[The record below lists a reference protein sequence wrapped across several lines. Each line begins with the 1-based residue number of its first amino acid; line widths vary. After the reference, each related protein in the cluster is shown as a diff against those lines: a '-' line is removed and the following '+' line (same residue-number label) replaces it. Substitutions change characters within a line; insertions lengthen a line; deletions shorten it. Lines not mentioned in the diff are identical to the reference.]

1 MEYADGGD
9 LFNRIKKYSSTGS
22 KFPEEE
28 IWKLLYEMT
37 SGLKALHDLKICH
50 RDIKC
55 ANMFISK
62 GKIKIGDLNVS
73 KIVKVGLLY
82 TQTGTPYYAS
92 PEVWKDR
99 PYDFKSDIWSLGC
112 VLYEMCALRP
122 PFMAGSMREL
132 YKKVTL
138 GIYPEIPSCYSEELA
153 EVVHHLLQV
162 IPGRR
167 PTCAQILS
175 MPSVRKYSEDVQAV
189 KTADNALA
197 SGKLLGTI
205 RLPKNLRSLG
215 ERLPQSNYDI
225 RPFHSIEVSRSKLS
239 RNPSCRS
246 INGALESIP
255 ELTKATESFE
265 ESKAEQKHS
274 AKGGHRRRRPRVV
287 YSREDVGSSELP
299 SIAGRKCSE
308 ERRKRLQDLKELQ
321 EKIIVKYLPK
331 KSPSGIDYLHRKP
344 PRPIILNNEVKRYHA
359 PNPMRQAGLAV
370 IESPQ
375 NYIPIRPMRNRLL
388 L

>member
-1 MEYADGGD
+1 MRCAPCVH
-9 LFNRIKKYSSTGS
+9 LSWPAACASCTRRSHSAFTPRFLRATRKSWQRLCTICCRC
-22 KFPEEE
+22 FREEDQPVV
-28 IWKLLYEMT
+28 LL
-37 SGLKALHDLKICH
+37 
-50 RDIKC
+50 R
-55 ANMFISK
+55 
-62 GKIKIGDLNVS
+62 
-73 KIVKVGLLY
+73 
-82 TQTGTPYYAS
+82 
-92 PEVWKDR
+92 
-99 PYDFKSDIWSLGC
+99 
-112 VLYEMCALRP
+112 
-122 PFMAGSMREL
+122 
-132 YKKVTL
+132 VT
-138 GIYPEIPSCYSEELA
+138 I
-153 EVVHHLLQV
+153 
-162 IPGRR
+162 
-167 PTCAQILS
+167 AQILS

>member
-1 MEYADGGD
+1 MDDATRTLCIVMEHADGGD
-9 LFNRIKKYSSTGS
+9 LLGRIKKHSNAGS

-28 IWKLLYEMT
+28 IWKWFHEMT

-99 PYDFKSDIWSLGC
+99 PYDVKSDIWSLGC

-122 PFMAGSMREL
+122 PFMAGNMREL
-132 YKKVTL
+132 YRKVTL

-167 PTCAQILS
+167 PNCGIAEGDGSANL
-175 MPSVRKYSEDVQAV
+175 EHAFGEE
-189 KTADNALA
+189 AL
-197 SGKLLGTI
+197 G
-205 RLPKNLRSLG
+205 
-215 ERLPQSNYDI
+215 
-225 RPFHSIEVSRSKLS
+225 
-239 RNPSCRS
+239 
-246 INGALESIP
+246 
-255 ELTKATESFE
+255 
-265 ESKAEQKHS
+265 
-274 AKGGHRRRRPRVV
+274 RRPGCQGRRQC
-287 YSREDVGSSELP
+287 SRL
-299 SIAGRKCSE
+299 R
-308 ERRKRLQDLKELQ
+308 
-321 EKIIVKYLPK
+321 
-331 KSPSGIDYLHRKP
+331 
-344 PRPIILNNEVKRYHA
+344 
-359 PNPMRQAGLAV
+359 
-370 IESPQ
+370 
-375 NYIPIRPMRNRLL
+375 
-388 L
+388 